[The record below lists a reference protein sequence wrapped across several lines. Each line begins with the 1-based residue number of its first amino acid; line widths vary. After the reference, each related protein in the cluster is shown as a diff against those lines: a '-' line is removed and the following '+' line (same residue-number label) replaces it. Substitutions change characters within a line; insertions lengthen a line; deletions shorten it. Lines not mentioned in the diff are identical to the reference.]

1 MSSHTSVKLHVECNS
16 FYIFETSIHKK
27 INEQMKKKPKYLLL
41 LEYLRIISVFVCVSL
56 TKRVKEREREREA
69 DSDC

>member
-1 MSSHTSVKLHVECNS
+1 
-16 FYIFETSIHKK
+16 
-27 INEQMKKKPKYLLL
+27 MKKNPKYLLL

-56 TKRVKEREREREA
+56 TERVKEREREREA